1 MKKNEFIDILDDL
14 RDDLNMRP
22 EEYVNTDLDSFLG
35 AMIAYTQDIQGY
47 YKNTGQNVDS
57 DKQDYKVFA
66 DILRGAAVYE

>member
-1 MKKNEFIDILDDL
+1 MKKAEFIDILSDL
-14 RDDLNMRP
+14 RDELNSRP
-22 EEYVNTDLDSFLG
+22 EDYENTDLDSFLG

-47 YKNTGQNVDS
+47 YKNTGQDFDS